1 VSTFRTFLFDPPW
14 EEHGGGGRGCQNHY
28 ETMPVA
34 QMPRAIMAAEAWRPA
49 PSCHAWMWATRPF
62 LDDAMWLLKR
72 LGFIYKT
79 ELVWVKV
86 KPCSSC
92 RGTGVGD
99 CRIGQ
104 VALTCQ
110 ACEGRG
116 HNHELQLSLGQY
128 ARTAHE
134 SLLLGTRGSA
144 MMPQS
149 PPPSVFFAPVP
160 TIPGTNRRQ
169 HSAKPDAA
177 YNLIEQL
184 SPGPRVEFFSRAQ
197 RPGWTTTGLDADGQ
211 LFTAQ
216 ESLPL

>member
-1 VSTFRTFLFDPPW
+1 VTFRTFLFDPPW

-79 ELVWVKV
+79 ELVWVKW
-86 KPCSSC
+86 K
-92 RGTGVGD
+92 D
-99 CRIGQ
+99 
-104 VALTCQ
+104 
-110 ACEGRG
+110 GR
-116 HNHELQLSLGQY
+116 LQLSLGQY

-144 MMPQS
+144 MMPES

-160 TIPGTNRRQ
+160 TISGTNRRQ

>member
-1 VSTFRTFLFDPPW
+1 
-14 EEHGGGGRGCQNHY
+14 
-28 ETMPVA
+28 
-34 QMPRAIMAAEAWRPA
+34 
-49 PSCHAWMWATRPF
+49 MWATRPF

-72 LGFIYKT
+72 LGFLYKT

-86 KPCSSC
+86 KPCRVC
-92 RGTGVGD
+92 RGSRVSALRVGGHLPIP
-99 CRIGQ
+99 CP
-104 VALTCQ
+104 
-110 ACEGRG
+110 ACDGRG
-116 HNHELQLSLGQY
+116 HNRELQLSLGQY

-144 MMPQS
+144 MMPES
-149 PPPSVFFAPVP
+149 PPDSVFFAPVP